1 MAKTLISGPIL
12 ALWPK
17 FGPPKIFLKNLARSV
32 TGYHGQLSLCTIS
45 EKTNDP
51 IMKKVS
57 DGRTDRQTD
66 GQTNK
71 KMDESDFIR
80 RCPTNIEHP
89 ISNLQNHNN

>member
-57 DGRTDRQTD
+57 DGRTGLTDRQTD
-66 GQTNK
+66 
-71 KMDESDFIR
+71 R
-80 RCPTNIEHP
+80 RTKRWTRV
-89 ISNLQNHNN
+89 IS